1 MTLLFYTELLTRCD
15 AGSGLR
21 ILPKTII
28 TSDRSSKLE
37 INRKKVQRE
46 APGLHLSDLVG
57 GAVLRGGVRV
67 VRVARGAPLQGA
79 LTARR
84 NVHH

>member
-37 INRKKVQRE
+37 INKESKEKLLVSICL
-46 APGLHLSDLVG
+46 PHLVG
-57 GAVLRGGVRV
+57 GAVLRGGVRM

-84 NVHH
+84 NIHH